1 MSGEGVQIPGFEEH
15 KDGQEMTVEEI
26 DLHQLTAEELV
37 KYLPPEGCKE
47 KGFAGG
53 KKLSEALVDKK
64 VRASEC
70 NGIDPEVAAAI
81 DGVLS
86 LDLRLP
92 ESDPM
97 MNKAD
102 EKLIELNSPDNSSP
116 VLITGNSVITRQILT
131 SIFART
137 KVKAFL
143 VPTETLGYT
152 VDNAVNE
159 NTFTAM
165 SVLKGI
171 GESRI
176 ASMVNE
182 RKLIIPGLAENMKS
196 GIERITKWQ
205 VEVGP
210 VSGFELPIF
219 LASRK

>member
-1 MSGEGVQIPGFEEH
+1 
-15 KDGQEMTVEEI
+15 MTVEEI
-26 DLHQLTAEELV
+26 DLHQLTAEDLA

-47 KGFAGG
+47 KGFAGSRA
-53 KKLSEALVDKK
+53 LSEALVGKK
-64 VRASEC
+64 VKASEC
-70 NGIDPEVAAAI
+70 KGIVPELADAI

-97 MNKAD
+97 MNKVE
-102 EKLIELNSPDNSSP
+102 EKLMEINSPDSSSP
-116 VLITGNSVITRQILT
+116 VLITGNSVITKQILT
-131 SIFART
+131 AIFGKT
-137 KVKAFL
+137 KVKAYL

-171 GESRI
+171 GDSRI
-176 ASMVNE
+176 ASKVDE
-182 RKLIIPGLAENMKS
+182 RRLILPGLAETAKS
-196 GIERITKWQ
+196 SIERITKWPA
-205 VEVGP
+205 EIGP
-210 VSGFELPIF
+210 VSGFELPIY

>member
-1 MSGEGVQIPGFEEH
+1 M
-15 KDGQEMTVEEI
+15 
-26 DLHQLTAEELV
+26 TAEDLG

-47 KGFAGG
+47 KGFAGSRA
-53 KKLSEALVDKK
+53 LSEALVGKK
-64 VRASEC
+64 VKASEC
-70 NGIDPEVAAAI
+70 KGIVPELADAI

-97 MNKAD
+97 MNKVE
-102 EKLIELNSPDNSSP
+102 EKLMEINSPDSSSP
-116 VLITGNSVITRQILT
+116 VLITGNSVITKQILT
-131 SIFART
+131 AIFGKT
-137 KVKAFL
+137 KVKAYL

-171 GESRI
+171 GDSRI
-176 ASMVNE
+176 ASKVDE
-182 RKLIIPGLAENMKS
+182 RRLILPGLAETAKS
-196 GIERITKWQ
+196 S
-205 VEVGP
+205 
-210 VSGFELPIF
+210 VSGFELPIY

>member
-1 MSGEGVQIPGFEEH
+1 
-15 KDGQEMTVEEI
+15 MTVEEI
-26 DLHQLTAEELV
+26 DLHQLTAEDLA

-47 KGFAGG
+47 KGFAGSRA
-53 KKLSEALVDKK
+53 LSEALVGKK
-64 VRASEC
+64 VKASEC
-70 NGIDPEVAAAI
+70 KGIVPELADAI

-97 MNKAD
+97 MNKVE
-102 EKLIELNSPDNSSP
+102 EKLMEINSTDSSSP
-116 VLITGNSVITRQILT
+116 VLITGNSVITKQILT
-131 SIFART
+131 AIFGKT
-137 KVKAFL
+137 KVKAYL

-171 GESRI
+171 GDSRI
-176 ASMVNE
+176 ASKVDE
-182 RKLIIPGLAENMKS
+182 RRLILPGLAETAKS
-196 GIERITKWQ
+196 SIERITKWPA
-205 VEVGP
+205 EIGP
-210 VSGFELPIF
+210 VSGFELPIY